1 MRFVLCFCLYNV
13 CGCMARKRWNK
24 YKYVDGWMDGW
35 MDGWVAVNVNVTRMY
50 LLLIGTERC
59 CDVAAVG
66 GCVVVCACVCVVA
79 MVVLVIL
86 PTLVRCTV

>member
-1 MRFVLCFCLYNV
+1 
-13 CGCMARKRWNK
+13 MARKRWNA
-24 YKYVDGWMDGW
+24 YKYVDGWLDDGA
-35 MDGWVAVNVNVTRMY
+35 GCECKLNANVFVVDWN
-50 LLLIGTERC
+50 GERC

-66 GCVVVCACVCVVA
+66 VCVCVCVVA

>member
-1 MRFVLCFCLYNV
+1 
-13 CGCMARKRWNK
+13 MARKRRNK
-24 YKYVDGWMDGW
+24 YKYVDGWMDGC
-35 MDGWVAVNVNVTRMY
+35 MGVCECKLNARMY

-59 CDVAAVG
+59 CDVGAVG
-66 GCVVVCACVCVVA
+66 VWLCVRVCVVA